1 MNDAKFEIEIDE
13 LEDVLEEE
21 LHLYENT
28 SLEYAAEFL
37 ELPPLPTIQFCGTRY
52 ELELTEG
59 LVPS

>member
-28 SLEYAAEFL
+28 SLECAAEFL
-37 ELPPLPTIQFCGTRY
+37 ESFLKYLKHIIAQLALAVERR
-52 ELELTEG
+52 G
-59 LVPS
+59 L